1 MTKLDN
7 STTLQYFQIFFKRK
21 AVFFTALCIVPLI
34 VFNMSNFLPKRYS
47 SMTLIKINDEKI
59 LNPIISDLAVSSSYI
74 QRLKS
79 IEGEIL
85 TWENLTLI
93 SSELNIA
100 EENISQIEY
109 EKLILAMRRSIDIK
123 LVSDDLIRITYIG
136 EDPYEAKAIVDR
148 IGELF
153 IQKNIKLQ
161 KKEADTATEFI
172 TQQLEV
178 YQSKLDESERIV
190 ALYRLVNDLEKA
202 REDRQLILKQL
213 ESQPQEIVSIREQ
226 QENPLVAE
234 FKMNLIE
241 LEVELANLAIDSTEN
256 HPRVLEIKGAI
267 SKIKA
272 QLQEAMK
279 NPRSFVTHTPNLLY
293 QELNQRL
300 NDMTFKIEK
309 MEKELDSIKSLNKD
323 YLPSAMPEQ
332 ELASLSRDNRV
343 NEHIYGTLLARLETA
358 NITKQLEASKSKST
372 FEIIEKARLPVD
384 PVGLE
389 LPRIIFFGLILGIL
403 SGVGL
408 IMLIEFLDSSFK
420 GIDDAREFLGQPVM
434 GVISTIMIE
443 SEMKKKTL
451 QSNLLVIAVIIIS
464 FLLASSGVY
473 FYNR

>member
-161 KKEADTATEFI
+161 KKRLI
-172 TQQLEV
+172 QL
-178 YQSKLDESERIV
+178 R
-190 ALYRLVNDLEKA
+190 
-202 REDRQLILKQL
+202 
-213 ESQPQEIVSIREQ
+213 
-226 QENPLVAE
+226 
-234 FKMNLIE
+234 NL
-241 LEVELANLAIDSTEN
+241 
-256 HPRVLEIKGAI
+256 
-267 SKIKA
+267 
-272 QLQEAMK
+272 
-279 NPRSFVTHTPNLLY
+279 
-293 QELNQRL
+293 
-300 NDMTFKIEK
+300 
-309 MEKELDSIKSLNKD
+309 
-323 YLPSAMPEQ
+323 
-332 ELASLSRDNRV
+332 
-343 NEHIYGTLLARLETA
+343 
-358 NITKQLEASKSKST
+358 
-372 FEIIEKARLPVD
+372 
-384 PVGLE
+384 
-389 LPRIIFFGLILGIL
+389 
-403 SGVGL
+403 
-408 IMLIEFLDSSFK
+408 
-420 GIDDAREFLGQPVM
+420 
-434 GVISTIMIE
+434 
-443 SEMKKKTL
+443 
-451 QSNLLVIAVIIIS
+451 
-464 FLLASSGVY
+464 
-473 FYNR
+473 